1 MRIIAI
7 RRLAGVVLA
16 AALGV
21 PTGALKAQSI
31 PSPYRYLEEGQAVT
45 LYGGYLDTDTGERDL
60 GPQSAP
66 VVGVR
71 YNIRFAGPVSGEL
84 GTSFMPSRR
93 AVRVRSA
100 TGDSTLSTLG
110 EVDAPLLL
118 AEAGLRFQITGPRSW
133 RGFAPFLGATGGLIT
148 DLAGTSSVEEE
159 VPEDQ
164 RVDFGPAFAV
174 GLSAGTD
181 WYLTRRLSV
190 QLAGRGYLWRFGTP
204 TGFTGR
210 EENDWLRALG
220 GSAGV
225 AFHF

>member
-1 MRIIAI
+1 MRIEVI
-7 RRLAGVVLA
+7 RRLAAAALA
-16 AALGV
+16 AALTA
-21 PTGALKAQSI
+21 PAGALTAQSI

-66 VVGVR
+66 LVGAR

-84 GTSFMPSRR
+84 GASFLPSRR
-93 AVRVRSA
+93 SVRVRSA

-110 EVDAPLLL
+110 EVDAPLIL
-118 AEAGLRFQITGPRSW
+118 AEAGLRFQVTGPRSW
-133 RGFAPFLGATGGLIT
+133 RGLAPFVSATGGLIS
-148 DLAGTSSVEEE
+148 DLAGTSSLEEE

-190 QLAGRGYLWRFGTP
+190 QVAGRGYLWRFGTP

-210 EENDWLRALG
+210 EENDWLRGLG
-220 GSAGV
+220 GTAGV